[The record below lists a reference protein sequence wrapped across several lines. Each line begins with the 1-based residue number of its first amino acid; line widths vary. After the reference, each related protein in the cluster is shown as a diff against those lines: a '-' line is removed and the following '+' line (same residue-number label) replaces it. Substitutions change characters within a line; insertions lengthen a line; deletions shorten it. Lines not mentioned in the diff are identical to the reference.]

1 MLLYNAVEQ
10 ALVGGMLTHLRVTA
24 EQVPP
29 LVGGRMGSGG
39 GKGVVIGGKALGTT
53 AYRPEV
59 APCSRRACVRVF
71 ALLRVRLCQLQCV
84 HMRVPCGEEASGHGI
99 KQ

>member
-1 MLLYNAVEQ
+1 MLLYKAVEQ

-24 EQVPP
+24 EQLPP

-59 APCSRRACVRVF
+59 APCSRRACVRAF
-71 ALLRVRLCQLQCV
+71 ALLRVNACV
-84 HMRVPCGEEASGHGI
+84 CACARSLVRCGEEARGQRI

>member
-1 MLLYNAVEQ
+1 LYKAVQQ
-10 ALVGGMLTHLRVTA
+10 ALGAGVLTQVRVTA
-24 EQVPP
+24 E

-39 GKGVVIGGKALGTT
+39 GKGVVIQGKALGTT
-53 AYRPEV
+53 SYRPEV